1 MEMFGVGYSQMFLQD
16 DCEFSTCNGLPW
28 QLLISSSVYLD
39 QTRNEIVLSELRSH
53 GATMLKDLQLTGKQ
67 KEAYAYFVA
76 QMTTDNTLWLDKSS
90 WM

>member
-1 MEMFGVGYSQMFLQD
+1 
-16 DCEFSTCNGLPW
+16 
-28 QLLISSSVYLD
+28 
-39 QTRNEIVLSELRSH
+39 
-53 GATMLKDLQLTGKQ
+53 MLKDLQLTGKQ